1 VSVLLS
7 YLLVAALLLGVLG
20 IWYLG
25 YLADKQ
31 RREAMASLAAQRG
44 WSYTARDDR
53 WNDAFAGS
61 PFGLGHSR
69 RSTNVLTGEH
79 DGRPFVAFD
88 YVYYTTESSA
98 GGKGR
103 REVSHRF
110 YVVAID
116 MSASFPALEVSPEN
130 FLERIVGRLTDQDIE
145 LESEDFNR
153 AFTVTCPDRR
163 FASDVLHPRMMQR
176 LLRTPEAG
184 FRFDRR
190 WAIHV
195 DLGTVALDGIV
206 PRLRRV
212 DAIVDQIPEFVWKQ
226 VKK

>member
-1 VSVLLS
+1 VVLT
-7 YLLVAALLLGVLG
+7 YLVAGAILLGVLG
-20 IWYLG
+20 IWYLN
-25 YLADKQ
+25 YLAAKQ
-31 RREAMASLAAQRG
+31 RREAMAALAAERG
-44 WSYTARDDR
+44 WTYTARDDR
-53 WNDAFAGS
+53 RNDQFLGA

-103 REVSHRF
+103 RQVPHPF
-110 YVVAID
+110 YVVALD
-116 MSASFPALEVSPEN
+116 MGASFPPLEVSPEN
-130 FLERIVGRLTDQDIE
+130 FLERFVGRLTDRDIE

-153 AFTVTCPDRR
+153 AFTVTCPDRK
-163 FASDVLHPRMMQR
+163 FASDVLHPRCMEL
-176 LLRTPEAG
+176 LLRTPGAG

-195 DLGTVALDGIV
+195 EIGTVALDGIV

-212 DAIVDQIPEFVWKQ
+212 DAIVDEIPEFVWKQ
-226 VKK
+226 VKP

>member
-1 VSVLLS
+1 MSVIGT
-7 YLLVAALLLGVLG
+7 YLLAGAVLMGVLG
-20 IWYLG
+20 IWYLNH
-25 YLADKQ
+25 LAAKQ
-31 RREAMASLAAQRG
+31 LREAMASLAASRG
-44 WSYTARDDR
+44 WAYTARDDR
-53 WNDAFAGS
+53 WNDQFLGT
-61 PFGLGHSR
+61 PFGLGHGR

-88 YVYYTTESSA
+88 YLYYTTERA
-98 GGKGR
+98 G
-103 REVSHRF
+103 ETHRQVPHPF

-116 MSASFPALEVSPEN
+116 MGASFPPLEVSPEN
-130 FLERIVGRLTDQDIE
+130 FLERFVGRLTNRDIE

-163 FASDVLHPRMMQR
+163 FASDVLHPRMMQL

-195 DLGTVALDGIV
+195 ELGTVALDGIE

-226 VKK
+226 VKR